1 MDIRAEEISRIIRS
15 QIEGF
20 DAQVDVSEI
29 GTVISVGDGI
39 ARAHGLEKVMAGEL
53 LELPHGVM
61 GLAFNLEE
69 DNVGIILLGETSAI
83 KEGDTVK
90 RTGTDH
96 VGAGGPGLR
105 RPGGGRPGQPHR
117 RQGPHRHRC
126 PEPDRAHRPG
136 HRRPARASS
145 SPCRPASRPS
155 TP

>member
-20 DAQVDVSEI
+20 DAQADVSEI

-39 ARAHGLEKVMAGEL
+39 ARAHGLEKAMSGEL

-61 GLAFNLEE
+61 GLTFNLEE

-90 RTGTDH
+90 RTGKIMSVP
-96 VGAGGPGLR
+96 VG
-105 RPGGGRPGQPHR
+105 
-117 RQGPHRHRC
+117 
-126 PEPDRAHRPG
+126 
-136 HRRPARASS
+136 PAFAAYWVPFRTAAEKVVLKGADATKEVHTACS
-145 SPCRPASRPS
+145 AMNA
-155 TP
+155 TNGK